1 LKNSN
6 SAEQKKRGPA
16 WQQRPLHS
24 TPPAWQRGKIYNR
37 EHTRQAAQKD
47 TGISTGNHPKSIQ
60 QYAKGSTAL
69 IRFFLNHCQQCL
81 LHVLLIKQKGAQAM
95 TSQNT
100 TATPPRTYNTQ
111 DLQRMLHISPVS
123 IWRNVRAGKLPAPK
137 KICGKNIWLAAE
149 VDNLLQ

>member
-1 LKNSN
+1 
-6 SAEQKKRGPA
+6 
-16 WQQRPLHS
+16 
-24 TPPAWQRGKIYNR
+24 
-37 EHTRQAAQKD
+37 
-47 TGISTGNHPKSIQ
+47 
-60 QYAKGSTAL
+60 
-69 IRFFLNHCQQCL
+69 
-81 LHVLLIKQKGAQAM
+81 M